1 MEKITAYFNESGFNT
16 YINRL
21 NNGKEITQK
30 LINEFNLLKLN
41 VKLRN
46 TNDLAELIKGGES
59 WIKIK
64 IAETIETPLFGIFK
78 MKKAAF
84 VETLDLPDFNTLN
97 QLANDCLTYVSDV
110 KYYSF
115 DRDKIILNN
124 KEIESLKAR
133 FSVIA
138 ETNKQIRLVKAHTEI
153 AKALT
158 EFNNAMIE
166 LSGNGLLHD
175 ESIDKYFYLNGNEFK
190 VSDYWYEMNK
200 GLFMK

>member
-1 MEKITAYFNESGFNT
+1 MEKITVYFNESGYNT

-21 NNGKEITQK
+21 NNGKEITQR

-64 IAETIETPLFGIFK
+64 IAETIETPIFGIFK

-115 DRDKIILNN
+115 DRDKIILNT

-138 ETNKQIRLVKAHTEI
+138 ETNKQIRLVKAHTEM

-166 LSGNGLLHD
+166 LSGSGLLND
-175 ESIDKYFYLNGNEFK
+175 ESIDKYFNLNGNEFDI
-190 VSDYWYEMNK
+190 SDYWYEMNK